1 MTRFF
6 FRRQIVLKLKAVNFQ
21 SHPDHFVRAA
31 AKDFL
36 GHSGH

>member
-1 MTRFF
+1 MTRFLC
-6 FRRQIVLKLKAVNFQ
+6 RQKIVLKLKAVNIQ
-21 SHPDHFVRAA
+21 SHPDRFVRAA